1 MSLEGQ
7 NFTSQNAL
15 ENEQRFV
22 LDTKEGLQTFL
33 EFLVS
38 EEGQIDALN
47 PNLIIEDLALPTHVE
62 TSLKQLR
69 LEFNEL
75 IRVTKEGVQAETEAL
90 PESAVVK
97 VVDQYQVYLG
107 ADESFSAA
115 YVTYEAALENQPL
128 PNSETDEA
136 EPEISPAARKEA
148 EGVIPTFP
156 RVENE
161 VTQTSEPA
169 AVESSEDTESEH
181 LKVYGLSLPQAGP
194 EGALI
199 ARSLRDRL
207 EVIKNIHSGVK
218 GSPERLAIVEAIMRS
233 LFVVP
238 ESGLTQEQV
247 ARVTELAQALHDSE
261 KLEAAS
267 QDGAEGITDS
277 KEAENNSDG
286 DEIDGTAEL
295 VGSEADE
302 AEGWTE
308 SENPKK
314 RGAMKIEADT
324 KDDGAIEITFAHKVA
339 QRAEKNLDRT
349 DESVVSAIDKLTQ
362 SPEGNGVIAQMEQQD
377 SINNSIPAQV
387 VLDSLKR
394 EVVSDNSLTG
404 KYLSSNPQYLVF
416 IQENNISPVAFEKK
430 FQKTIQS
437 VDAKEI
443 DFWESKFDE
452 PYTSAFSYLQEMTLQ
467 EVENFNALS
476 LSERKNILQAENVKY
491 EAYLAWMDTYEFIT
505 LTIAP
510 QPAMRFAEL
519 IAQWVVET
527 ERDDYERS
535 VSVA

>member
-1 MSLEGQ
+1 MSLESQ
-7 NFTSQNAL
+7 NLTPQNAL

-22 LDTKEGLQTFL
+22 LDSKEGLQTFL

-38 EEGQIDALN
+38 EAGQTDALD

-62 TSLKQLR
+62 THLKQLR
-69 LEFNEL
+69 SEFKEL
-75 IRVTKEGVQAETEAL
+75 IRVTKEGLQVETEEL

-97 VVDQYQVYLG
+97 VADQYRMYLG

-115 YVTYEAALENQPL
+115 YVTYEAALENQSL
-128 PNSETDEA
+128 SNSEADEA
-136 EPEISPAARKEA
+136 EQEIPPSASKA
-148 EGVIPTFP
+148 EEEVMSTFP
-156 RVENE
+156 QVENE
-161 VTQTSEPA
+161 VTQASEPA
-169 AVESSEDTESEH
+169 AVESSEDTESER

-207 EVIKNIHSGVK
+207 EVIKNIHPGVK
-218 GSPERLAIVEAIMRS
+218 GSPERLVIVEAIMKS

-261 KLEAAS
+261 KLVADS

-277 KEAENNSDG
+277 KEVENNSAG
-286 DEIDGTAEL
+286 DEFDGTAEL
-295 VGSEADE
+295 VGNEADE
-302 AEGWTE
+302 TEDWTE

-339 QRAEKNLDRT
+339 QQAEKNLHLT

-387 VLDSLKR
+387 VRDSLKR

-416 IQENNISPVAFEKK
+416 IQENNISPVAFEKRL
-430 FQKTIQS
+430 QKTIQS

-467 EVENFNALS
+467 EVENFNALP
-476 LSERKNILQAENVKY
+476 LSERKNVLQAENVKY

-510 QPAMRFAEL
+510 QPMKKFAEL
-519 IAQWVVET
+519 VAQWIVET
-527 ERDDYERS
+527 ELDDYERS